1 LRPGLPGI
9 SENIRVTSI
18 VDRFLEHSRIF
29 VFSPDDEAQVFLSS
43 ADWMP
48 RNFYR
53 RVEVMFPVEAP
64 ELKQRILQEVIPLY
78 QRDNVK
84 ARVLTSEGT
93 YARAPQDGETLHRCQ
108 AELLTLRSGPSQID
122 IPSALNGAMA
132 TMPGQITV
140 NGDS

>member
-1 LRPGLPGI
+1 LPGI

-29 VFSPDDEAQVFLSS
+29 VFSPDDEAKIYLSS

-64 ELKQRILQEVIPLY
+64 ELKRRILTEVLPIY

-84 ARVLTSEGT
+84 ARVL
-93 YARAPQDGETLHRCQ
+93 RPDGYYFRPDPNGQPLHRSQ
-108 AELLTLRSGPSQID
+108 AELLAIRPGTESGEPRANLPGS
-122 IPSALNGAMA
+122 MA
-132 TMPGQITV
+132 TMPGQIAN
-140 NGDS
+140 NGEG